1 MNLPNRRTIHEGD
14 MVILYERKELAHSH
28 HRDKGREIFVYS
40 RSILPRRHDRKEYG
54 SIVIL
59 FANPHRIDH
68 FANGKQVH
76 VFAGAD
82 AGVVV
87 ELYENAHS
95 DHFHNGRQCHSVPLV
110 YKARIARRGIG

>member
-1 MNLPNRRTIHEGD
+1 MNLPNRRSIHEGD
-14 MVILYERKELAHSH
+14 MVILYERKDSLIPITVT
-28 HRDKGREIFVYS
+28 KGEKYS
-40 RSILPRRHDRKEYG
+40 CILGAFCHDDMIGKEYG

-110 YKARIARRGIG
+110 YKARIARRGVG